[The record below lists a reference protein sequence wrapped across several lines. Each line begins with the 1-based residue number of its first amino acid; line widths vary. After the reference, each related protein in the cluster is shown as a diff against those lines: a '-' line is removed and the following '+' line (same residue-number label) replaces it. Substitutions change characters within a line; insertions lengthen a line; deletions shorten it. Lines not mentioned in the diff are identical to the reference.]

1 MGNQD
6 FEPHKGESSMKV
18 GIVGG
23 TGLIGRN
30 LAFRLLEMGYSVRI
44 LSRFSNIPVLFQSKK
59 NLEIVGE
66 NFPKSESLKHLDA
79 IINLAGSPIAG
90 VRWTKKVKE
99 EIRTSRVNYTENL
112 VSSISK
118 IAGALP
124 KVLIQ
129 GSAIGYYGSY
139 EYDTENF
146 SEHSSSGKDFLSSLC
161 VDWEKAAEPISKL
174 GIRFV
179 QVRTG
184 VVLSPQGGAL
194 KSMLPSFRLGMGG
207 TLGSG
212 NQILSWIHIDDA
224 VNAIICLLEN
234 SNLSGPFNLVAP
246 SPVSNEIF
254 SKTLAQILKRPAF
267 FKVPATILKVLFE
280 EGADVILKGQR
291 VIPKKLQKSG
301 FSFLYPELE
310 TALQNLLLRPGA

>member
-1 MGNQD
+1 
-6 FEPHKGESSMKV
+6 MKI

-30 LAFRLLEMGYSVRI
+30 LTFRLLEIGYSVRI
-44 LSRFSNIPVLFQSKK
+44 LSRFSNIPELLQGKK
-59 NLEIVGE
+59 NLEVIGE
-66 NFPKSESLKHLDA
+66 SFPRPESLKHLDA

-99 EIRTSRVNYTENL
+99 EIRSSRVDYTESL

-118 IAGALP
+118 VADTLP

-139 EYDTENF
+139 DDNTENF
-146 SEHSSSGKDFLSSLC
+146 SEHSSYGKDFLASLC
-161 VDWEKAAEPISKL
+161 VDWETAAEPISKL
-174 GIRFV
+174 GIRLV

-194 KSMLPSFRLGMGG
+194 KSMLPSFRLGLGG
-207 TLGSG
+207 PLGSG
-212 NQILSWIHIDDA
+212 NQILSWIHIEDA
-224 VNAIICLLEN
+224 VNAIIHLLEN
-234 SNLSGPFNLVAP
+234 PNFSGPFNLVAP
-246 SPVSNEIF
+246 NSVNNKVF
-254 SKTLAQILKRPAF
+254 SKTLAGILKRPAV
-267 FKVPATILKVLFE
+267 FKVPATVLKILFE
-280 EGADVILKGQR
+280 EGADVILKGQK
-291 VIPKKLQKSG
+291 VAPEKLQKSG

-310 TALQNLLLRPGA
+310 TALQNLLRSES

>member
-1 MGNQD
+1 
-6 FEPHKGESSMKV
+6 MKV

-30 LAFRLLEMGYSVRI
+30 LTFRLLEMGYSVKI
-44 LSRFSNIPVLFQSKK
+44 LSRFSNIPKLLQNKK
-59 NLEIVGE
+59 NLEVVEGD
-66 NFPKSESLKHLDA
+66 FPKSENLKHLDA

-99 EIRTSRVNYTENL
+99 EIRLSRVGYTESL

-118 IAGALP
+118 ITGALP

-139 EYDTENF
+139 DHDTENF
-146 SEHSSSGKDFLSSLC
+146 SEHSSAGKDFLSSLC
-161 VDWEKAAEPISKL
+161 VDWEKAAEPVSKL
-174 GIRFV
+174 GIRLI

-184 VVLSPQGGAL
+184 VVLSIQGGAL
-194 KSMLPSFRLGMGG
+194 KSMLPSFRLGLGG
-207 TLGSG
+207 PLGSG

-224 VNAIICLLEN
+224 VNAIIHLLEN
-234 SNLSGPFNLVAP
+234 PNSSGPFNLVAP
-246 SPVSNEIF
+246 NSVSNEIF
-254 SKTLAQILKRPAF
+254 SKTLAYILKRPAF
-267 FKVPATILKVLFE
+267 CRVPTAILKVLFE
-280 EGADVILKGQR
+280 EGADVIVKGQR

-310 TALQNLLLRPGA
+310 TALQDLLRS